1 MMMNNEGNQETKLR
15 EDKNSERE
23 EQSIKPQQRDH
34 SKRLRWHKSFNSS
47 NIFSLSPKDRQF
59 RSNHTAERRSYLT
72 SSC

>member
-15 EDKNSERE
+15 EEKNLERE

-47 NIFSLSPKDRQF
+47 NIFSLSPKDQRF